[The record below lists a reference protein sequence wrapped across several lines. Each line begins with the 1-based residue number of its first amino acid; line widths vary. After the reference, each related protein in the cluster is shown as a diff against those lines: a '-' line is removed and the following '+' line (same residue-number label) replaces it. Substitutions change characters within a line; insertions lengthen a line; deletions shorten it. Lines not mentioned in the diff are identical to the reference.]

1 MSGTVSNSS
10 ARRKRNN
17 LLVGGLLL
25 AFVALVFSITVAKMM
40 GGDLMEAYDYTVRPS
55 LEITE

>member
-55 LEITE
+55 LEKTE